1 MYKVYCDD
9 YLIFDTHLD
18 AYKIIN
24 PKLNL
29 ELNKAGA
36 FEFTIYPNHPNF
48 NKLQKMKSIV
58 TVYQDGDLIFRGRIL
73 NDDEGFHSEKQVS
86 CEGELAFFV
95 DSIQRPYEFSGSPT
109 TLFEQLINN
118 HNSQVSTERQFK
130 VGNVTVTDPNDYIA
144 RSDTQYLNTWDS
156 LNQKLVTP
164 LGGYLIVRHET
175 DGNYIDWIA
184 DFNVLSNQT
193 IEFGKNLLDFN
204 KSVKGE
210 DIATAIIPLGAKL
223 SDDGEERLTIAAIN
237 DGVDYVYD
245 QTAVDRYGWIFK
257 TVVWDDVTV
266 PQNLMRKANAYLGS
280 AVNLVSSLELSSV
293 DLAGIGQDVN
303 AFKLGVY
310 VKVLSIPHN
319 LDTNFLVKK
328 MQIYLCSPQSNK
340 LTLGTTYSTFTEENN
355 SAIKAQGEVIQNVA
369 GELRKNISGA
379 IADIE
384 QRTSSTIEQSATE
397 ILSQVRDDYYLK
409 SETDQLIESQ
419 STQLTQTKN
428 EFEFKFNQ
436 FSQDIN
442 DVMTGTDAKFAD
454 ISKYIRFVD
463 GNIILGE
470 VGNELMLRI
479 ENDKITFLE
488 SGAEIAYWKNRKFYA
503 VDGEFI
509 NSLRLG
515 NFAFLPRSNGNLTF
529 KKVT

>member
-1 MYKVYCDD
+1 MYRVYCDD

-18 AYKIIN
+18 TYKIIN
-24 PKLNL
+24 PKLDL
-29 ELNKAGA
+29 ELNRSGT
-36 FEFTIYPNHPNF
+36 FEFTIYPDHPNF
-48 NKLQKMKSIV
+48 NRLQKMKSII
-58 TVYQDGDLIFRGRIL
+58 TVYQNGELVFRGRIL
-73 NDDEGFHSEKQVS
+73 NDDEGFHNEKQVS

-95 DSIQRPYEFSGSPT
+95 DSIQRPYEFAGSPND
-109 TLFEQLINN
+109 LFSQLIAN
-118 HNSQVSTERQFK
+118 HNAQVTIERQFT
-130 VGNVTVTDPNDYIA
+130 VGNITVTDPNDYIA
-144 RSDTQYLNTWDS
+144 RSDSQYLNTWDS

-164 LGGYLIVRHET
+164 LGGYLVVRHEN
-175 DGNYIDWIA
+175 GVNYIDWLK
-184 DFNVLSNQT
+184 DFDKLSNQK

-223 SDDGEERLTIAAIN
+223 NDDEEERLTIAAIN
-237 DGVDYVYD
+237 DGVDYVYE

-266 PQNLMRKANAYLGS
+266 PQNLLTKANAYLGS
-280 AVNLVSSLELSSV
+280 AVNLVSSLELSAV

-355 SAIKAQGEVIQNVA
+355 SAIKAQGEAIQNVA
-369 GELRKNISGA
+369 GELRENISGA

-442 DVMTGTDAKFAD
+442 DVVTGTDAKFAD
-454 ISKYIRFVD
+454 ISRYIRFVD
-463 GNIILGE
+463 GDIILGE
-470 VGNELMLRI
+470 IGNELMLRI

-488 SGAEIAYWKNRKFYA
+488 NGAAIAYWQNRKFYA

-515 NFAFLPRSNGNLTF
+515 IYGFIPRANGNLSI
-529 KKVT
+529 KKLG